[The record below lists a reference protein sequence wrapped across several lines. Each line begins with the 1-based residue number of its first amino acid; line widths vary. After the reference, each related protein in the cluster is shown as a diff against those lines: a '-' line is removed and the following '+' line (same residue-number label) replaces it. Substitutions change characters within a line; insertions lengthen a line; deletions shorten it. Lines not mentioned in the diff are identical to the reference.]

1 VITDAIRALVEGHD
15 LSAEEAH
22 IAMMQVMSGD
32 ASPAQIAA
40 FMVALRV
47 KGETPDEIA
56 GCARAMRAHVTP
68 ARPSRT
74 DLVDTCGTGGDGMN
88 TFNISTSAALV
99 AAGAGATVAKHGN
112 RAISSKTGSAD
123 VLEALGVRIDLGPQ
137 DVAECI
143 DTVGFGFLFAQ
154 SHHPAMRHAGAV
166 RRELGIRS
174 VFNLLGPLTN
184 PAGAQRQV
192 VGVYSASLVEPIA
205 HVLAKLGT
213 EHAMVVHGA
222 GGLDELT
229 PTGENLVSEVQGGE
243 VRTYTLDPRPLSTGA
258 GPGSPDDLCCGGD
271 PAQNAA
277 VILTVFDGEKGPRRD
292 AVILNAAAA
301 LTVGGVVPEIER
313 GIELAVATIDSG
325 AALAKLHELVAFT
338 RARAPEAA

>member
-1 VITDAIRALVEGHD
+1 MITDAIRTLVEGRD
-15 LSAEEAH
+15 LSAEETH

-32 ASPAQIAA
+32 ASPTQISA
-40 FMVALRV
+40 FVVALRM

-68 ARPSRT
+68 ARPSRA
-74 DLVDTCGTGGDGMN
+74 DLVDTCGTGGDGLN

-99 AAGAGATVAKHGN
+99 AAAAGATVAKHGN
-112 RAISSKTGSAD
+112 RAMSSRTGSAD
-123 VLEALGVRIDLGPQ
+123 VLEALGVRIDLAPA

-154 SHHPAMRHAGAV
+154 AHHPAMRHVGPV
-166 RRELGIRS
+166 RQELGIRT

-184 PAGAQRQV
+184 PAGARRQV
-192 VGVYSASLVEPIA
+192 LGVYSEGLVEPIA
-205 HVLAKLGT
+205 HVLAKLGA
-213 EHAMVVHGA
+213 EHAMVVHGF

-229 PTGENLVSEVQGGE
+229 PTGENLVSEVRAGE
-243 VRTYTLDPRPLSTGA
+243 VRTYTLDPAPLSTGP
-258 GPGSPDDLCCGGD
+258 GPGSPDDLRCGGD

-301 LTVGGVVPEIER
+301 LVCGGVMPALEDAIDA
-313 GIELAVATIDSG
+313 AVEAIDSG
-325 AALAKLHELVAFT
+325 AALGKLEQLVAFT

>member
-1 VITDAIRALVEGHD
+1 VITDAIKTLVEGRD
-15 LSAEEAH
+15 LSAEETH
-22 IAMMQVMSGD
+22 IAMMQVMAGD
-32 ASPAQIAA
+32 ASPTQISA
-40 FMVALRV
+40 FLVALRM

-68 ARPSRT
+68 ARPSRD
-74 DLVDTCGTGGDGMN
+74 DLVDTCGTGGDGLN

-99 AAGAGATVAKHGN
+99 AAAAGAAVAKHGN
-112 RAISSKTGSAD
+112 RAMSSRTGSAD
-123 VLEALGVRIDLGPQ
+123 VLEALGVRIDLSPQ

-154 SHHPAMRHAGAV
+154 AHHPAMRHVGPV
-166 RRELGIRS
+166 RQELGIRS

-184 PAGAQRQV
+184 PAGARRQV
-192 VGVYSASLVEPIA
+192 MGVYAEALVEPIA
-205 HVLAKLGT
+205 QVLAKLGA

-229 PTGENLVSEVQGGE
+229 PTGDNLVSEVRGGE
-243 VRTYTLDPRPLSTGA
+243 VRTYTLDPRPLSTGP
-258 GPGSPDDLCCGGD
+258 GPGSPEDLRCGGD

-301 LTVGGVVPEIER
+301 LVCGGVEPELEQAIDR
-313 GIELAVATIDSG
+313 AVDTIDSG
-325 AALAKLHELVAFT
+325 AALAKLEELVAFT
-338 RARAPEAA
+338 RARAPAAG